1 MVDENINSIMIM
13 TLKEK
18 TFFIAVSKRRVTGCS
33 TDPEYH
39 FPNIKYLMN
48 GYNVLSGY
56 PLSKTGDPGFYRKI
70 FETNYEG
77 DVSDDCG

>member
-39 FPNIKYLMN
+39 FPNINYIMRGYNILVGYLCQRREILDSIAKYLKQTM
-48 GYNVLSGY
+48 
-56 PLSKTGDPGFYRKI
+56 K
-70 FETNYEG
+70 EM
-77 DVSDDCG
+77 